1 MEPSLDVAFPGSL
14 IFLLQEISMIIKVLY
29 LLRFLL
35 LYKLRSEQKL
45 LDPFL
50 MLDEFSGMFLE
61 AAILFIYLVYTLNN
75 VSHLLITLWLL
86 LGQFHLQLDSQIIL
100 TEVRITYTYVHIYIN
115 ILENGFMLI
124 YI

>member
-35 LYKLRSEQKL
+35 LYKLRSEQML

-75 VSHLLITLWLL
+75 VSHLLITL
-86 LGQFHLQLDSQIIL
+86 
-100 TEVRITYTYVHIYIN
+100 
-115 ILENGFMLI
+115 
-124 YI
+124 

>member
-35 LYKLRSEQKL
+35 LYKLRSEQRL

>member
-1 MEPSLDVAFPGSL
+1 
-14 IFLLQEISMIIKVLY
+14 MINVLY

-35 LYKLRSEQKL
+35 LYKLRSEQRL

-75 VSHLLITLWLL
+75 VSHLLIALWLL

-115 ILENGFMLI
+115 ILENGFL
-124 YI
+124 

>member
-35 LYKLRSEQKL
+35 LYKLRSEQML